1 MVPRGAGRNG
11 KQEGASPFLLQ
22 LCSAPAGQ
30 GSKEAGG
37 REEKGVYR
45 APLRVKAKCRQQAG
59 SPDSSLI
66 LMEEG
71 GQYSQGALNEMAS
84 DCLLT
89 LSLPTCCSPGTHAS

>member
-37 REEKGVYR
+37 RGEKEFTEPHCGPKPS
-45 APLRVKAKCRQQAG
+45 A
-59 SPDSSLI
+59 DSRL
-66 LMEEG
+66 
-71 GQYSQGALNEMAS
+71 GAQTVA
-84 DCLLT
+84 
-89 LSLPTCCSPGTHAS
+89 